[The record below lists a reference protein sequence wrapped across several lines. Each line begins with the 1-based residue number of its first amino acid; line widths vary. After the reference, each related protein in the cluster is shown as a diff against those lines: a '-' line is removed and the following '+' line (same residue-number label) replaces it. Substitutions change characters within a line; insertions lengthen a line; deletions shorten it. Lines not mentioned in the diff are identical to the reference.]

1 MFILYRTNIFQIA
14 SPSFQYFCIFIIIT
28 VYPFP
33 VRLFNQGVDVLEVSD
48 NGCGVPRHSRP
59 LLAMKHATSKI
70 RSFNDLYLDKPPNQ
84 NNDNNNNN
92 KQQHQQC
99 QTQLGFRGEALF
111 CLANISKNLV
121 VATRTEKDDLGQRF
135 EFRRDGYMDPNSIVE
150 VARKV
155 GTTVAVVKLFGALPV
170 RRADLKKRIKVQRA
184 KLIRMIQSCKYFD
197 TFVRYRTYN

>member
-1 MFILYRTNIFQIA
+1 M
-14 SPSFQYFCIFIIIT
+14 
-28 VYPFP
+28 YPDK

-70 RSFNDLYLDKPPNQ
+70 RSFNDLYADKPANQ
-84 NNDNNNNN
+84 TNEIINDNNN
-92 KQQHQQC
+92 QQQRQQC
-99 QTQLGFRGEALF
+99 RTQLGFRGEALF
-111 CLANISKNLV
+111 CLANISTNLV

-135 EFRRDGYMDPNSIVE
+135 EFRRDGYMDPNTIVD

-184 KLIRMIQSCKYFD
+184 KLIRMIQSCKFT
-197 TFVRYRTYN
+197 TFYCSTELRTYMLSITLY